1 MTDKVDARTPYADQ
15 RKNHILDRL
24 LSNGRVD
31 AMEVAESL
39 GVTGETI
46 RKDLIA
52 LERQGLLRRVHGGAV
67 PVQSLAFEPA
77 VETRT
82 QLASE
87 KTRIARA
94 ALNHLPAR
102 GSVLIDAGSTTAK
115 LVELF
120 PGDRDL
126 TVYTNTVPL
135 AMSLLTRPRLTVFTL
150 GGRLR
155 NVTFA
160 EVGDW
165 AVRAL
170 AEINVDVAF
179 LGTNGISLTRG
190 LTTPDPAEAA
200 VKRLMLDCAAKRVLL
215 ADHSK
220 FGVVKGTKHG
230 DLDDIDILIS
240 DTGLTDGHY
249 SAIAYRRNRSGAS
262 MIITL
267 TPNPSVDR
275 TVFLDDVVLG
285 SVNRG
290 QRSRSEPSGKGV
302 NVALA
307 LHAHDV
313 PVRAVVTAGG
323 SVGAQLRQMLDT
335 AGLDTVIVPIAG
347 EIRSNISLTQPN
359 GSVTKI
365 NEAGPL
371 LSREETDRLL
381 AAVAAQVGGAAGW
394 SAQVACPRAC
404 PSTGTAKWSNSD
416 TEAVCLSPSTP
427 PGKHWPK
434 ASRQS
439 QIW

>member
-1 MTDKVDARTPYADQ
+1 MTDNVDARTPYADE

-24 LSNGRVD
+24 LSSGRVD
-31 AMEVAESL
+31 AVEVAAAL

-82 QLASE
+82 ELAAE
-87 KTRIARA
+87 KTRIAQA
-94 ALNHLPAR
+94 ALKHLPAK

-165 AVRAL
+165 TARAL

-179 LGTNGISLTRG
+179 LGTNGISIERG

-200 VKRLMLDCAAKRVLL
+200 VKRLMLGCGGKRILL
-215 ADHSK
+215 ADHTK
-220 FGVVKGTKHG
+220 FGAVKGTKHA
-230 DLDDIDILIS
+230 DLDDIDTLIS
-240 DTGLTDGHY
+240 DTGLTDDQY
-249 SAIAYRRNRSGAS
+249 
-262 MIITL
+262 
-267 TPNPSVDR
+267 
-275 TVFLDDVVLG
+275 
-285 SVNRG
+285 
-290 QRSRSEPSGKGV
+290 
-302 NVALA
+302 
-307 LHAHDV
+307 
-313 PVRAVVTAGG
+313 
-323 SVGAQLRQMLDT
+323 AQL
-335 AGLDTVIVPIAG
+335 
-347 EIRSNISLTQPN
+347 
-359 GSVTKI
+359 
-365 NEAGPL
+365 
-371 LSREETDRLL
+371 LSSGIEVE
-381 AAVAAQVGGAAGW
+381 
-394 SAQVACPRAC
+394 RA
-404 PSTGTAKWSNSD
+404 
-416 TEAVCLSPSTP
+416 
-427 PGKHWPK
+427 
-434 ASRQS
+434 
-439 QIW
+439 